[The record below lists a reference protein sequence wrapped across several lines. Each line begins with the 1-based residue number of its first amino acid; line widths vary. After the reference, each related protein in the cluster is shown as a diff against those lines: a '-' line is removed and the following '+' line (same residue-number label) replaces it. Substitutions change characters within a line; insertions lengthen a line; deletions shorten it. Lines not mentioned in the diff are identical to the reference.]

1 MHIIPFLPKQWGIY
15 HLFFCTK
22 KTVEKSLQSRTMWSC
37 YSSLKPY
44 NFALIACQRVNVFW
58 LRDSNFDVALL
69 LPTYTHKECFIVQ
82 HCRLLQKKK
91 KFLENLNNNLIWL
104 RKRNDPTN
112 VYWKVKKMFLQ
123 YLISIPYISGTNS
136 SN

>member
-58 LRDSNFDVALL
+58 LRDRNFDVALL

-91 KFLENLNNNLIWL
+91 IFWKILTVILFDYGKEMTQQCVLKS
-104 RKRNDPTN
+104 KRDVFT
-112 VYWKVKKMFLQ
+112 VSYF
-123 YLISIPYISGTNS
+123 YSIYFRNQ
-136 SN
+136 